1 MKNGFVFLTI
11 ILILLLGAVSLGV
24 MSDNISNA
32 VKLLPDESEHTA
44 NSDYRININTAKTED
59 LTLLPGIGE
68 ELAKQ
73 IVEYRDKH
81 GMYNSLEDLLN
92 VKGVGYSTLNKICK
106 MITVGG

>member
-1 MKNGFVFLTI
+1 MKNGFVLLI
-11 ILILLLGAVSLGV
+11 ILLVFLVGAVSLGV
-24 MSDNISNA
+24 MSDNISNTI
-32 VKLLPDESEHTA
+32 KLIPDESEYTA

-68 ELAKQ
+68 ELAKR

-81 GMYNSLEDLLN
+81 GKYNSLEDLLN